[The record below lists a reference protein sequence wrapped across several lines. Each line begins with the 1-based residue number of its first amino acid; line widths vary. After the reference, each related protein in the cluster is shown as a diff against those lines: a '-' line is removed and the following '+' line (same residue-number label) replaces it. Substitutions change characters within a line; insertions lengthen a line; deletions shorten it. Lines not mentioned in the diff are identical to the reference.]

1 MTELFSEYYRE
12 HALNSRKSLCFCS
25 AEQRRASK
33 MQKVLFLS
41 IQLRFNL
48 KAISQPAYNSVLAI
62 VTIIRETLKY
72 SFDNN
77 FFPFEI
83 CGSSNKTSKII
94 PSNASL
100 IQASLQR
107 AAFF

>member
-1 MTELFSEYYRE
+1 
-12 HALNSRKSLCFCS
+12 
-25 AEQRRASK
+25 

-77 FFPFEI
+77 FFRLKYVVPLT
-83 CGSSNKTSKII
+83 K
-94 PSNASL
+94 
-100 IQASLQR
+100 LQK
-107 AAFF
+107 